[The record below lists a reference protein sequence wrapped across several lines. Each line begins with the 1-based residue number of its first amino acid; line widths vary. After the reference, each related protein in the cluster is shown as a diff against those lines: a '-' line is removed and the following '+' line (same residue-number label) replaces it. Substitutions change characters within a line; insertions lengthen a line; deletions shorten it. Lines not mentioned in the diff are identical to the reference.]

1 MNESL
6 GAGASALR
14 LPISSSVHN
23 IFFEHHFAEVEGE
36 RWHYVEAGAGEAV
49 VFLHGF
55 PEYWYAWHH
64 QLEALSADYHV
75 IALDL
80 KGFGQSH
87 KNDGDYSPE
96 GVAAEIIRL
105 LGNIGLERFHL
116 VTYELGSVIGDAVA
130 GSVPNRVLSYVRMQ
144 LPVARLE
151 PFFHTALS
159 ILGDPALAPLLL
171 TEPEDFLSEHY
182 GARTQEPLQAEDYRR
197 LVTAFSRPGVAEA
210 VPRYARALALV
221 SVAQQQ
227 ERFSRMTMPV
237 LLLQGDMDFTQPLR
251 AFAGATDL
259 FPDARLQWVIGAGHA
274 PHLEKPAAVTAAIDA
289 FLALTSGVA

>member
-6 GAGASALR
+6 GAGAFALE
-14 LPISSSVHN
+14 LPVNSSVHN
-23 IFFEHHFAEVEGE
+23 IFFEHHFAEVAGG

-64 QLEALSADYHV
+64 QLGALSADYHV

-96 GVAAEIIRL
+96 GVAAEIVL
-105 LGNIGLERFHL
+105 LLSSTGLERFHL

-171 TEPEDFLSEHY
+171 TDPEDFLREHY

-197 LVTAFSRPGVAEA
+197 LVAAFSRPGVAAA

-221 SVAQQQ
+221 SVAQQR
-227 ERFSRMTMPV
+227 ERFARMTMPV
-237 LLLQGDMDFTQPLR
+237 LLLQGDRDFTQPAR
-251 AFAGATDL
+251 AFSGATDL
-259 FPDARLQWVIGAGHA
+259 FPNSRLRWIAGAGHA
-274 PHLEKPAAVTAAIDA
+274 LHLEKPAAVTAAVA
-289 FLALTSGVA
+289 QFLALE